1 MHWKTSSKS
10 CFGETRWQLSLA
22 EEDATGWK
30 YFGHTCNHPHKLL
43 IDQSDCSNSFS
54 YGIVSYSVHISTGSL
69 PTSTYCTWQEAA
81 LERGSSN
88 VQFIKHLWNNIA
100 TSVNHVM
107 LTYGHTLTVQ
117 PSLVTMYC
125 TALVMIVPI
134 VHTCRKSTH
143 AQTPFCLQ
151 WAVWVPSKGSD
162 YRLDKV
168 NPFPEVNHSSSLSYK
183 VKVHNNSFP
192 WRYWNYAQ

>member
-107 LTYGHTLTVQ
+107 LTYGHVMLTYGHVMLTYGHALTQ
-117 PSLVTMYC
+117 YNHPWLQCIAPPWSWLCQLFTPAGSPLTHRPHSVYNGLFECPIRAVT
-125 TALVMIVPI
+125 TDL
-134 VHTCRKSTH
+134 TR
-143 AQTPFCLQ
+143 
-151 WAVWVPSKGSD
+151 
-162 YRLDKV
+162 
-168 NPFPEVNHSSSLSYK
+168 
-183 VKVHNNSFP
+183 
-192 WRYWNYAQ
+192 